1 MKIIRKGCHSEFHL
15 PFSEDDRFT
24 CMDWLEWTEKTGDTR
39 LAETAKVDFL
49 ALDSDESLL

>member
-1 MKIIRKGCHSEFHL
+1 
-15 PFSEDDRFT
+15 
-24 CMDWLEWTEKTGDTR
+24 MDWLEWTEKTGDTR